1 MFAIQISNFFL
12 INLTY
17 TYIHL
22 GVASSGG
29 EKKMTAKTFHALRV
43 SSFVAFNR
51 AHAFLY
57 SLAILAL
64 LRHHLAC
71 LLSSPSLL
79 PSALFLAD
87 VVLAVMWVASQVFR
101 WRPVS
106 RQEFPDPLLREVGSD
121 GLPALDVFI
130 CTADPHKEPPI
141 SVVGTALSAMSF
153 DYPTDRLSIYVSDD
167 GGSAVTL
174 FAFMEAARF
183 ARYWLPFCK
192 KNGLLERS
200 PEAYFRSNKGGDSE
214 KMRMMYLTMK
224 EKVETALERGYVSK
238 DLPSSGEDDE
248 LFERWKGFTRHD
260 HPSVIQVLLEGSKDS
275 DITGNALPNLIY
287 VSREK
292 RPTSHH
298 HFKAGALNALLRV
311 SNTMSNA
318 PVILTLDCD
327 TYCSDPRS
335 PLHALCYL
343 LDPALSSNL
352 AFVQFPQRFYGINKN
367 DIYGGE
373 IKRLYTITARGKDGI
388 LGPSYFGSGCF
399 ISRRCLQG
407 IPSSPSLAQE
417 ARVPSSSESVLRK
430 AHEVAGCTYELRT
443 KWGSV
448 MGFRYGSLVEDYYT
462 SFRLHCEGWRSVFC
476 NPVRPAFLGDVPK
489 SLNDVLGQCKRWC
502 VGLLEVGFSRYSPLT
517 FGTTN
522 ASLLAGLGYAYDAF
536 WGIWCIPVTTYGLLP
551 QLALICQTPLLP
563 KVSDPWFYLYVY
575 LFTAAYGQDLVEFL
589 ADDGTIGRWWSDQR
603 MWMIKGVTAYLFG
616 SIQFALKKI
625 GISAA
630 EFNVTSKVMEDEQ
643 RERYGRGAFD
653 LGVQSSFFVALG
665 TVAVVNLSSL
675 VVGIA
680 RAATTKGFLHEQFA
694 QLFLS
699 GFVAANCWP
708 IYEAMFLRSDGGRM
722 PRTTTVI
729 SLIVAGLLLVL
740 GFLEVGS
747 GGVPLAYSIKNKA
760 VESSTYMDSVYLL
773 TYFTKPESMAGGR

>member
-1 MFAIQISNFFL
+1 
-12 INLTY
+12 
-17 TYIHL
+17 
-22 GVASSGG
+22 
-29 EKKMTAKTFHALRV
+29 MTAKAFHALRV
-43 SSFVAFNR
+43 SSLVAFNR

-64 LRHHLAC
+64 LRHRLAC
-71 LLSSPSLL
+71 LLASPTLL
-79 PSALFLAD
+79 PAALFLAD
-87 VVLAVMWVASQVFR
+87 LVLAVMWVASQSFR

-106 RQEFPDPLLREVGSD
+106 RQEFPDRLLREIGPD

-153 DYPTDRLSIYVSDD
+153 DYPTDRLSVYVSDD

-192 KNGLLERS
+192 QNGLLERS
-200 PEAYFRSNKGGDSE
+200 PEAYFRSNKGADSE
-214 KMRMMYLTMK
+214 KMK
-224 EKVETALERGYVSK
+224 
-238 DLPSSGEDDE
+238 
-248 LFERWKGFTRHD
+248 
-260 HPSVIQVLLEGSKDS
+260 
-275 DITGNALPNLIY
+275 
-287 VSREK
+287 
-292 RPTSHH
+292 
-298 HFKAGALNALLRV
+298 LRV
-311 SNTMSNA
+311 SSTMSNA

-335 PLHALCYL
+335 PLLALCYL

-373 IKRLYTITARGKDGI
+373 IKRLYTITARGKDGL

-399 ISRRCLQG
+399 ISRRSLQG

-462 SFRLHCEGWRSVFC
+462 SFRLHCQGWRSVFC

-489 SLNDVLGQCKRWC
+489 NLNDVLGQCKRWC

-551 QLALICQTPLLP
+551 QLALISQTTLFP

-616 SIQFALKKI
+616 TVQFALKKI

-630 EFNVTSKVMEDEQ
+630 EFNVTSKVMDDEQ
-643 RERYGRGAFD
+643 FERYERGAFD
-653 LGVQSSFFVALG
+653 LGVQSPFFVALG

-680 RAATTKGFLHEQFA
+680 RAATTEGFLHEQFA

-722 PRTTTVI
+722 PTTITVI
-729 SLIVAGLLLVL
+729 SLMVAGLLLFM
-740 GFLEVGS
+740 GFIVFHL
-747 GGVPLAYSIKNKA
+747 
-760 VESSTYMDSVYLL
+760 
-773 TYFTKPESMAGGR
+773 